1 MVEVLFIE
9 DKQADAILMQ
19 AILKGSKKEKFNLVL
34 ASSFKM
40 GTILLEQRNFDV
52 ILLSLN
58 LRATSS
64 VKTLLGLLKDIKDI
78 PVIVCT
84 DSTDDSLRIE
94 ALNSGAYSFI
104 IKNQIQA
111 SLLIHR
117 IKFVVETFKRS
128 NREYLM
134 FAGNIF

>member
-9 DKQADAILMQ
+9 DKQADALLMQ
-19 AILKGSKKEKFNLVL
+19 AFLKGSKKEKFNLSL
-34 ASSFKM
+34 ASSLKVGM
-40 GTILLEQRNFDV
+40 SLLQQRNFDV
-52 ILLSLN
+52 ILLSVN
-58 LRATSS
+58 LKANAS
-64 VKTLLGLLKDIKDI
+64 VQNLLGVLKEIKDI

-84 DSTDDSLRIE
+84 DSADDTLKIE

-134 FAGNIF
+134 FARNIF

>member
-84 DSTDDSLRIE
+84 DSTDDSLKIE

>member
-1 MVEVLFIE
+1 MVEILFIE

-19 AILKGSKKEKFNLVL
+19 AFLKGSKKEKFNLVL

-40 GTILLEQRNFDV
+40 GTTLLEQRNFDV

-64 VKTLLGLLKDIKDI
+64 VKTLLDLLKDIKDI

-104 IKNQIQA
+104 VKNQIQA

-134 FAGNIF
+134 FARNIF

>member
-19 AILKGSKKEKFNLVL
+19 AFLKGSKKEKFNLVL

-58 LRATSS
+58 LRVTSS
-64 VKTLLGLLKDIKDI
+64 VKTLLELLKDIKDI

-84 DSTDDSLRIE
+84 DSNDDILRIE
-94 ALNSGAYSFI
+94 ALNSGAYGFI

-134 FAGNIF
+134 FARNIF